1 MRERAKEALYIR
13 MLTLYSLDP
22 CLVDNIT
29 YCKIPAY
36 PTRQYPD
43 AGKYY
48 AKEQRNFAASDQL
61 HPHIT
66 LEFRRFGGFLF
77 DVSCS

>member
-1 MRERAKEALYIR
+1 

-29 YCKIPAY
+29 YCTIPAY
-36 PTRQYPD
+36 PTRQYED

-48 AKEQRNFAASDQL
+48 IQEQRKLAASDQL
-61 HPHIT
+61 HLHIT
-66 LEFRRFGGFLF
+66 LEFE
-77 DVSCS
+77 